1 MFELSDQL
9 EVIAITDVG
18 PEKRNCMLI
27 DNFYKNPDEV
37 RGNFVKNHQIRLVPR
52 VFVKFSIK

>member
-1 MFELSDQL
+1 MFEISDKL

-18 PEKRNCMLI
+18 PDKRNCMLI

-37 RGNFVKNHQIRLVPR
+37 RL
-52 VFVKFSIK
+52 

>member
-9 EVIAITDVG
+9 EVIAITEIG
-18 PEKRNCMLI
+18 KEKRNCMLI

-37 RGNFVKNHQIRLVPR
+37 RVLAFKLPKREDINLSK
-52 VFVKFSIK
+52 SS